1 MRYLI
6 IGLGIYGT
14 NLATYLT
21 DLGHEVIGADNR
33 VPNVDAIKN
42 YISTAYVLD
51 STDEQAIGVLPL
63 RNVDLVIVTIGENFG
78 ASVKTVALLKK
89 LKVPHIYA
97 RAIDSLHKAIL
108 ESFSVDR
115 VLTPE
120 QRAAHD
126 LAQELQFGT
135 SVDSLDIDGSN
146 MVMKFTAPD
155 YFVGARYVDLDLEK
169 SFGLKLICVSR
180 PTDTDN
186 MFGIPVKTPAVIDV
200 SGSDATVMKGDIFTV
215 FGKNKAYRH
224 MDAVVSKS

>member
-6 IGLGIYGT
+6 IGLGIFGT
-14 NLATYLT
+14 DLATSLT

-33 VPNVDAIKN
+33 APNVDAIKN

-51 STDEQAIGVLPL
+51 STDEQAISVLPL

-78 ASVKTVALLKK
+78 ASIKTVALLKK

-115 VLTPE
+115 VLVPE
-120 QRAAHD
+120 HRAAFDVAH
-126 LAQELQFGT
+126 ELQFGT
-135 SVDSLDIDGSN
+135 KVDTLSIDGN
-146 MVMKFTAPD
+146 YMVMKFAAPD
-155 YFVGARYVDLDLEK
+155 YFVGARYADLDLEK

-180 PTDTDN
+180 PTDSDN
-186 MFGIPVKTPAVIDV
+186 IFGVSVKTPEVIDV
-200 SGSDATVMKGDIFTV
+200 SGQDATVMKGDIFTV
-215 FGKNKAYRH
+215 FGKNKSYRH
-224 MDAVVSKS
+224 MDAAVSKS